1 MRPIGIFG
9 GTFDPIHNGHLLP
22 VDEVRRSLDLD
33 SVRFIL
39 AARPGHRAS
48 PVADVD
54 HRWRMLTLAI
64 GDFPHFVA
72 DDRELRRG
80 GISYT
85 VPTLESLR
93 QEVGSRSLCLIL
105 GLDAF
110 LDLPTWHR
118 WREVTC
124 LAHVAVMQR
133 PGWTPPVPLPEW
145 WAAAVC
151 PQGRDLGERSA
162 GWIRL
167 VTVTCPQRACAN
179 VSNAVRTLP
188 RICLPPC
195 TTTCVDTRST
205 VKQPRGATVQAEQ
218 MKATVMRAMDEA
230 KAQDIRP
237 LDVRGMTDITDF
249 MIVAGGT
256 SDRHVK
262 TIAEKV
268 LEVMREAGCKPVG
281 VEGQQEGDWILI
293 DYGDVVVHVMRKATR
308 EHYDLEGLWSEQLRD
323 VVIAQREGRQETP

>member
-1 MRPIGIFG
+1 
-9 GTFDPIHNGHLLP
+9 
-22 VDEVRRSLDLD
+22 
-33 SVRFIL
+33 
-39 AARPGHRAS
+39 
-48 PVADVD
+48 
-54 HRWRMLTLAI
+54 
-64 GDFPHFVA
+64 
-72 DDRELRRG
+72 
-80 GISYT
+80 
-85 VPTLESLR
+85 
-93 QEVGSRSLCLIL
+93 
-105 GLDAF
+105 
-110 LDLPTWHR
+110 
-118 WREVTC
+118 
-124 LAHVAVMQR
+124 
-133 PGWTPPVPLPEW
+133 
-145 WAAAVC
+145 
-151 PQGRDLGERSA
+151 
-162 GWIRL
+162 
-167 VTVTCPQRACAN
+167 
-179 VSNAVRTLP
+179 
-188 RICLPPC
+188 
-195 TTTCVDTRST
+195 
-205 VKQPRGATVQAEQ
+205 

>member
-22 VDEVRRSLDLD
+22 VDEVRRTLDLE
-33 SVRFIL
+33 SVRFVL
-39 AARPGHRAS
+39 AARPGHRAT

-93 QEVGSRSLCLIL
+93 EEVGSRSLCLVL

-118 WREVTC
+118 WREVTR

-145 WAAAVC
+145 WADAVC

-167 VTVTCPQRACAN
+167 VTVTPRDVSATSVRQRIQRGED
-179 VSNAVRTLP
+179 VSKD
-188 RICLPPC
+188 LPPA
-195 TTTCVDTRST
+195 VYDY
-205 VKQPRGATVQAEQ
+205 
-218 MKATVMRAMDEA
+218 
-230 KAQDIRP
+230 
-237 LDVRGMTDITDF
+237 VR
-249 MIVAGGT
+249 
-256 SDRHVK
+256 RH
-262 TIAEKV
+262 A
-268 LEVMREAGCKPVG
+268 LYR
-281 VEGQQEGDWILI
+281 Q
-293 DYGDVVVHVMRKATR
+293 ATR
-308 EHYDLEGLWSEQLRD
+308 GCHSAG
-323 VVIAQREGRQETP
+323 